1 MTWRCKSSGDLDGRD
16 SQRSGKGCRCE
27 AVERMMASWE
37 RFLQKKLR
45 LKINRDEGAAA
56 RPMHEAVPNAWLR
69 PQGLVSFV
77 QEHRRLVRSA

>member
-1 MTWRCKSSGDLDGRD
+1 
-16 SQRSGKGCRCE
+16 
-27 AVERMMASWE
+27 MMASWE

-45 LKINRDEGAAA
+45 LKINRDKSAAA